1 MNWSVR
7 KPENIDTHESPAPV
21 PLLASYLWY
30 LDLLLDV
37 DRVCGPRGAGAG
49 GTRAGAIEAGARARP
64 AQLEAARTAW
74 SRGREL
80 PLTQHL

>member
-1 MNWSVR
+1 MATVDW
-7 KPENIDTHESPAPV
+7 
-21 PLLASYLWY
+21 SYLWY

-37 DRVCGPRGAGAG
+37 DGVCGPGGARAGGAGAG
-49 GTRAGAIEAGARARP
+49 AVEAGARARP
-64 AQLEAARTAW
+64 AQLEAAGTSW